1 MILNKVRIIEKL
13 WGRVKNKKG
22 HFDALK
28 QYDLKD
34 FKTALSAMPTS
45 ILGRAAKNKWLWRE
59 DPMDVTWKCLQIALN
74 DLECVVRE
82 AFFESLSLEWCHRLV
97 KTLFDEKDID
107 ILHDLEYEDME
118 KAVAAFRSKFKLK
131 EIVPEYYE
139 NELD

>member
-1 MILNKVRIIEKL
+1 MLVNDRKEI
-13 WGRVKNKKG
+13 
-22 HFDALK
+22 
-28 QYDLKD
+28 
-34 FKTALSAMPTS
+34 
-45 ILGRAAKNKWLWRE
+45 
-59 DPMDVTWKCLQIALN
+59 N

>member
-1 MILNKVRIIEKL
+1 M
-13 WGRVKNKKG
+13 
-22 HFDALK
+22 
-28 QYDLKD
+28 
-34 FKTALSAMPTS
+34 
-45 ILGRAAKNKWLWRE
+45 
-59 DPMDVTWKCLQIALN
+59 
-74 DLECVVRE
+74 
-82 AFFESLSLEWCHRLV
+82 V